1 MNYKVAIFDGY
12 WYGVN
17 INMKRRITTLS
28 RVLGGALLF
37 PLLAQAR
44 PSQLL
49 APARIRAIRLAP
61 SLQWKAR
68 FGLGA
73 NATPVWGDVDSD
85 GRLDVI
91 APAVNGVKKGAA
103 LVRLAANGA
112 LVWSAALPEVPSAGP
127 TLGDID
133 RDGALDILVA
143 VAGQLRCYDLR
154 GVEKWRFTVGKPI
167 ESFPTIADLDLDG
180 KNEVIFGANDNLLRC
195 LDATGTLKW
204 QFETRSWI
212 VRGVAVGQLIG
223 DEKPEIVFGSM
234 DSHLYCLDYSGK
246 EQWNFEAGD
255 WVASSPVIG
264 DVDKNGFNDVVL
276 SSDDGNVYC
285 VNRYGSKKWEAQYS
299 GPEARVQPYLALG
312 DVDGDGQLETVLSTK
327 AGQLSV
333 YNSSGEVRTNESY
346 GPIEGAPV
354 LADLN
359 GDGRQD
365 IIFSSSD
372 GYLRAVTLEGRQQFA
387 ISLGGSAVSSPTI
400 GDFDGDGKWEIYAA
414 NLMQGAGFL
423 YGFEINAVG
432 GKAVWPTLKGD
443 PYRTGFVPNA
453 ADYGAKATRGD
464 LATVWEPFGASY
476 RPTSKVQ
483 KPRRL
488 RVTLLALDDAR
499 GNHDGA
505 LDPGET
511 AWVRVK
517 VENLGQGASYDN
529 LLRLNL
535 GKSFLSL
542 DRSSAYLGWIAPGA
556 TKTAVFR
563 LSAPVLS
570 RILEIANSDD
580 PEAPPTLA
588 QLALP
593 NRVPPKRKIRR
604 VKITSKR
611 DLPPQTLYM
620 EVLESGVSAAIARA
634 NVFGVPA
641 LPPDLRIA
649 QTQVLDGK
657 TSLTNGNGNGRLD
670 AGENVILRLLVVNK
684 NLTTASRVKAS
695 LTSRSSDILTATN
708 RAVFADVVP
717 GGGRRL
723 DFSLR
728 VAKAP
733 KNKIGVLRLFT
744 LSKTT
749 GVTQVDKFQDIKLP
763 IGGKVGDV
771 TPPQIVLENPRTA
784 IFSTRSAQITIRG
797 RVLDASPIVRLSFER
812 RDQRMLPGNRFA
824 FYRVLKVGENVFP
837 LAATDRAGNT
847 TQKFVRVIRKP

>member
-1 MNYKVAIFDGY
+1 MMGWV
-12 WYGVN
+12 W
-17 INMKRRITTLS
+17 
-28 RVLGGALLF
+28 GAAWLCCGWAGAY
-37 PLLAQAR
+37 PAR
-44 PSQLL
+44 PMGRAPGRML
-49 APARIRAIRLAP
+49 APARISALRVTP
-61 SLQWKAR
+61 VLQWKAR
-68 FGLGA
+68 FGLAA
-73 NATPVWGDVDSD
+73 NATPAWGDVDSD

-91 APAVNGVKKGAA
+91 APAVNGAKKGAA

-112 LVWSAALPEVPSAGP
+112 LVWSSPLPAVPSAGP

-154 GVEKWRFTVGKPI
+154 GLEKWRFVVGQPI

-180 KNEVIFGANDNLLRC
+180 KNEVIFGANDNYLRC
-195 LDATGTLKW
+195 LDSRGRLKW
-204 QFETRSWI
+204 QFQTRSWI
-212 VRGVAVGQLIG
+212 VRGAAVGQLIG

-234 DSHLYCLDYSGK
+234 DSHLYCLDAKGK

-264 DVDKNGFNDVVL
+264 DVDRNGFNDVVF
-276 SSDDGNVYC
+276 SSDDGNLYC
-285 VNRYGSKKWEAQYS
+285 VNRYGAKKWEVQYS
-299 GPEARVQPYLALG
+299 GPEARVQPYLASG
-312 DVDGDGQLETVLSTK
+312 DLNGDGRLETVLATK
-327 AGQLSV
+327 NGQLNV
-333 YNSSGEVRTNESY
+333 YDANGATLLSGNY
-346 GPIEGAPV
+346 GSIEGAPV

-359 GDGRQD
+359 GDGQQE
-365 IIFSSSD
+365 IVICSSD
-372 GYLRAVTLEGRQQFA
+372 GSLRAITLAGRQQFV
-387 ISLGGSAVSSPTI
+387 ISLGGSALSSPTI

-423 YGFEINAVG
+423 YGFEINVPG

-443 PYRTGFVPNA
+443 PYRTGFVANA

-476 RPTSKVQ
+476 RPTNQVQ

-517 VENLGQGASYDN
+517 IENLGQGASYDN

-535 GKSFLSL
+535 GKSFLTL
-542 DRSSAYLGWIAPGA
+542 DRTSAYLGWIAPGA

-570 RILEIANSDD
+570 RILELAAGDD
-580 PEAPPTLA
+580 PEAPPTLQ
-588 QLALP
+588 QLAIP
-593 NRVPPKRKIRR
+593 NRVAPRR
-604 VKITSKR
+604 TARRAARRLPTASPR
-611 DLPPQTLYM
+611 DLPPQTLQM
-620 EVLESGVSAAIARA
+620 EVLESGVSAAISRA
-634 NVFGVPA
+634 SVFGVRA

-649 QTQVLDGK
+649 SVRVLDGK

-670 AGENVILRLLVVNK
+670 AGENVILRLDVVNK
-684 NLTTASRVKAS
+684 NLTTASQVKANLAS
-695 LTSRSSDILTATN
+695 LSSDILTATD
-708 RAVFADVVP
+708 RATFAGVVP

-733 KNKIGVLRLFT
+733 HAKTGVLRLST

-749 GVTQVDKFQDIKLP
+749 GVTQVDKAQEIRLP
-763 IGGKVGDV
+763 IGGTTGDV
-771 TPPQIVLENPRTA
+771 TPPQIVLENPATA
-784 IFSTRSAQITIRG
+784 IFSTHAARITIRG
-797 RVLDASPIVRLSFER
+797 RVLDASPLSRLSFER
-812 RDQRMLPGNRFA
+812 RDQKLLPGRRFA
-824 FYRVLKVGENVFP
+824 FSRALRVGENVFP
-837 LAATDRAGNT
+837 LAATDSAGNT
-847 TQKFVRVIRKP
+847 TQKFVRVIRRP